1 MSAVNAPVVVA
12 VDGTSDGRRALRFAV
27 DLAAGCGSPLRLVH
41 VRHDSVLLVPSTP
54 LLPEAVLDEIGS
66 RVLDEAVAD
75 AGEMGWCGP
84 APETAL
90 ERGPRVSAI
99 VSHSGD
105 ARCVVLGRRSSPVQ
119 HLVGSTTNGVAAHS
133 LAPVVCVPASWGPD
147 VRFHR
152 ISVGVDCS
160 EQSEALVEEAAT
172 WATSLQAHVVVMH
185 AWRPFAHYD
194 AAITGRA
201 FEERW
206 KAETRP
212 FVDTLVG
219 PARSRHPDIH
229 IEVELRYERPVVAL
243 HELSQVSDL
252 LVVGRHGRHLG
263 LTPRLGTTARTVM
276 RSSECPALVVHPP
289 HANRA

>member
-1 MSAVNAPVVVA
+1 MTAMNAPVVVA
-12 VDGTSDGRRALRFAV
+12 VDGTPDGRRALRFAV

-41 VRHDSVLLVPSTP
+41 VRHDSVMLIPSTP

-66 RVLDEAVAD
+66 RVLDEALAD
-75 AGEMGWCGP
+75 AGAMGWRGP
-84 APETAL
+84 APETVL
-90 ERGPRVSAI
+90 ERAPRVSAI

-119 HLVGSTTNGVAAHS
+119 HLAGSTTNGVAAHS

-147 VRFHR
+147 VRFRR
-152 ISVGVDCS
+152 ISVGVDCT

-172 WATSLQAHVVVMH
+172 WAASLQADVVVMH
-185 AWRPFAHYD
+185 AWRPFAQYD
-194 AAITGRA
+194 AAISGRA

-212 FVDTLVG
+212 FVDRLVA
-219 PARSRHPDIH
+219 PARSKHPDVH
-229 IEVELRYERPVVAL
+229 IDVELRYERPVVAL

-252 LVVGRHGRHLG
+252 LVVGRHGRHLR
-263 LTPRLGTTARTVM
+263 LTPRLGTTARTVL
-276 RSSECPALVVHPP
+276 RSTECPALVVHVP
-289 HANRA
+289 HGDRP